1 MTAPRG
7 LDHLFPRS
15 ASSQWGTP
23 RWVLGVVL
31 VGCVGLVLLGMSGSA
46 GAIPAEGAQ
55 WDADT
60 EPNVTIS
67 NLSTDLQPGSSTTA
81 TFELTNE
88 GGETANSVET
98 TVTADGGVVI
108 DGGVATDVVGTIE
121 PGETKEVIITASA
134 GQEVSPGD
142 KPLTLIVDY
151 EDGEGESYTTTG
163 DGLTIPVHDRQSFTI
178 TELDDT
184 LAVGYD
190 GMIRGEIRN
199 EGPFTLEDGVLAINP
214 GTTSIYVQD
223 VDFALP
229 ELEPGEST
237 QFTYYADVSGQTDP
251 APRQVQFFVE
261 YTTDA
266 GAQQTAGPETDRV
279 TVDDRLQEF
288 AIEIADREESKLPA
302 GETSRY
308 VLEVTNQLPENLS
321 NIDAQLYPEGDLEAP
336 DSSAFINELGPGE
349 SAEMGFTLSSSSGAA
364 IENHS
369 IDMDFQ
375 YQTERGHEP
384 ISDTYTMPVEV
395 VSPPEDEE
403 LSPAAIGASVVVVG
417 LLSGGV
423 LWWRRG
429 VSNTDDGA
437 ESVDSG

>member
-1 MTAPRG
+1 MTASRG
-7 LDHLFPRS
+7 LARASPHSRGVTRS
-15 ASSQWGTP
+15 IVRFIVPAAIVAGLLLLLAVVGT
-23 RWVLGVVL
+23 
-31 VGCVGLVLLGMSGSA
+31 A
-46 GAIPAEGAQ
+46 GAVPATGVQ
-55 WDADT
+55 LDADA

-81 TFELTNE
+81 TFDLTNE
-88 GGETANSVET
+88 GGETATAVET

-108 DGGVATDVVGTIE
+108 DGGAAIDVVGTIE
-121 PGETKEVIITASA
+121 PGETRTVIITAST
-134 GQEVSPGD
+134 GEEVSPGE
-142 KPLTLIVDY
+142 KPLTIIVDY
-151 EDGEGESYTTTG
+151 EDDDGESYTTTG
-163 DGLTIPVHDRQSFTI
+163 DGLTIPVHERQSFTI

-199 EGPFTLEDGVLAINP
+199 DGPFTLEDGVLGINP
-214 GTTSIYVQD
+214 ETTSIYIQD
-223 VDFALP
+223 LDYALP

-237 QFTYYADVSGQTDP
+237 QFTYYADVGGQTDP

-266 GAQQTAGPETDRV
+266 GAPQTAGPETDRV
-279 TVDDRLQEF
+279 TVDDRLLEF
-288 AIEIADREESKLPA
+288 GIEIADREQSKLPA

-308 VLEVTNQLPENLS
+308 VLEITNQLPENLS
-321 NIDAQLYPEGDLEAP
+321 NIDAQLYPEGDIEAP
-336 DSSAFINELGPGE
+336 DASAFVNELGPGE

-369 IDMDFQ
+369 IDLDFQ

-384 ISDTYTMPVEV
+384 ISDTYTMPVEI
-395 VSPPEDEE
+395 VSPPEDED
-403 LSPAAIGASVVVVG
+403 LSQAAMAVSLLAVG
-417 LLSGGV
+417 VLSGGV

-429 VSNTDDGA
+429 VNTDDGA